1 MISGENILRFNCRGN
16 RQPCSPA
23 WDICNN
29 SAGMRQVKKVLLE
42 MGRPS
47 FDAILVKE
55 IIPDIKCASQASPKR
70 RDLRSA

>member
-1 MISGENILRFNCRGN
+1 
-16 RQPCSPA
+16 
-23 WDICNN
+23 
-29 SAGMRQVKKVLLE
+29 MRQVKKVLLE